1 MNILI
6 GIAISLYIMF
16 IGFSTLAFS
25 CWLHDTKN
33 EFKNSW
39 ISSIMLGF
47 VLSIVWPVSMFMLYV
62 SEKNNE
68 KKV

>member
-1 MNILI
+1 MNVLI
-6 GIAISLYIMF
+6 IIAISLYIMF
-16 IGFSTLAFS
+16 IGFSTVAFS
-25 CWLHDTKN
+25 HWLHETKA

-47 VLSIVWPVSMFMLYV
+47 VLSIVWPISMFMLYV

-68 KKV
+68 KKI